1 MSLISKIDSDLVSA
15 MKSKDVETLKVLRV
29 LKGEIQRNEQGKD
42 GKIVLTDS
50 QVTTIV
56 KKMVDNLK
64 ETGGLDG
71 EISILSEYLPK
82 QLTNDELVDI
92 VIGLIEVNNYNSI
105 KDMGKIM
112 KYFKDNYEHRYDGSK
127 LSSIIKLELNKT
139 Q

>member
-15 MKSKDVETLKVLRV
+15 MKRKDVETLKVLRV

-42 GKIVLTDS
+42 GKIVLTDT
-50 QVTTIV
+50 QVTTII

-64 ETGGLDG
+64 ETGGLG
-71 EISILSEYLPK
+71 SEITILSEYLPK

-92 VIGLIEVNNYNSI
+92 VIGLIEVNKYNSI

-112 KYFKDNYEHRYDGSK
+112 KYFKDNYEHRYDGSM
-127 LSSIIKLELNKT
+127 LSSIIKLELNKR

>member
-50 QVTTIV
+50 QVTTII

-64 ETGGLDG
+64 ETGGLDS
-71 EISILSEYLPK
+71 EITILSEYLPK

-92 VIGLIEVNNYNSI
+92 VIGLIEVNKYDSI

-112 KYFKDNYEHRYDGSK
+112 KYFKDNYEHRYDGSV